1 MNPNN
6 QPDGCNKRWAG
17 GGDSGDKVTIKR
29 KTRMKEVTR
38 EKDNSQM
45 VVTGDEPMGNAKEV
59 GRQRAR
65 ARARRKPDS
74 DNKRGSCHRGW
85 AEGRKQEVERKRKE
99 NNLIWWNDSQ
109 TDSCDKRWAE
119 LCAKEWMTS
128 LEKEWLQGRISREE
142 WCTEITE
149 RGNRLKEWSE
159 AKKSSRRRPIG
170 EWVWKRYTEE
180 DKSGQA
186 TGNVKKS

>member
-1 MNPNN
+1 
-6 QPDGCNKRWAG
+6 
-17 GGDSGDKVTIKR
+17 
-29 KTRMKEVTR
+29 MKEVTR

-65 ARARRKPDS
+65 ARRKPGS
-74 DNKRGSCHRGW
+74 DNKRGSRHRGW

-128 LEKEWLQGRISREE
+128 LEKEWLQGGISREE
-142 WCTEITE
+142 GCTEITE
-149 RGNRLKEWSE
+149 RENRLKEWSE
-159 AKKSSRRRPIG
+159 AKKRPIG
-170 EWVWKRYTEE
+170 EWVGKRYTEE
-180 DKSGQA
+180 DKNGQA
-186 TGNVKKS
+186 TGKLKKANRIVGIKDEPVGKVGMERWDGDFWIIEVRKAGGGERG